1 MPFVEPR
8 AQLGERRIGGRLLRL
23 DFGGVRRRLSGSRV
37 AGAPEASSEVKAGS
51 AAISAAVELRSSSNI
66 LDSLALLTH

>member
-37 AGAPEASSEVKAGS
+37 VGAQAERGDGEAGRVVALEQ
-51 AAISAAVELRSSSNI
+51 AAAKKW
-66 LDSLALLTH
+66 